1 MGNSCNCVL
10 LVCLYYFKMPPT
22 EQQTLPIGE
31 STLKSIGDLKTL
43 NKAIKFPVV
52 SDTVKKAT
60 DVVTQ
65 ISENAHVETA
75 RQYLQDGIK
84 TLSETE
90 AFTNIQGKV
99 KELNENPRV
108 QEVITNINLK
118 EKVDRLDT
126 FAADGI
132 ENLASAVPS
141 LRAPTPQLVETAK
154 DTANSYLYLATEYLA
169 SFSVAQISLRVA
181 EGTTDM
187 LKADSDDGL
196 MASTSTKIKQV
207 RRAIRAVKRA
217 GERKSIL
224 EKDPVARTGIVGSIV
239 SLLHVNTILSY
250 LGLRLEAKEEDSE
263 DSEVI
268 EPMEV
273 DEAEDVETP
282 MEHDEVNE
290 VEATEDKP
298 AIEEPAIEEPAVE
311 VSKTE
316 EEAVAEEVADD
327 GDDNHRHIADL
338 KGDLEG
344 YKSEEDPDY
353 DPARDEDVEAE
364 DELADSRELSE
375 DENEMLKDE
384 KEDTEVVME
393 ETKTTAVSDEIKDKE
408 VIEEELENKEVTEDD
423 KVVTV
428 DETKEKDA
436 SLDEIKEKDVSLDEI
451 KEKDVSLDEIKDKD
465 VSLEEYNVSL
475 DESKDKDISLEEIKD
490 KVVSEDEKEKVS
502 EDEKDDDVSEDEA
515 IIEEAVEIEEDVIVE
530 EDKLVEVTEDI
541 EDIEDSDEEELQRSR
556 PGVNPLL

>member
-1 MGNSCNCVL
+1 MGVI
-10 LVCLYYFKMPPT
+10 LVCVDYLNMPPT

-31 STLKSIGDLKTL
+31 STLKSIGDLKTV

-118 EKVDRLDT
+118 DKVDRLDT

-132 ENLASAVPS
+132 ESLASAVPS
-141 LRAPTPQLVETAK
+141 LRAPTPQLVETTK

-181 EGTTDM
+181 ERTLSLAEDTTDM

-217 GERKSIL
+217 GERKSFL
-224 EKDPVARTGIVGSIV
+224 EKDPVARTGIVGSIA
-239 SLLHVNTILSY
+239 SLLHVNTILGY
-250 LGLRLEAKEEDSE
+250 LGLRLEAKENESDYNDDSDKE
-263 DSEVI
+263 TI
-268 EPMEV
+268 EPV
-273 DEAEDVETP
+273 
-282 MEHDEVNE
+282 
-290 VEATEDKP
+290 
-298 AIEEPAIEEPAVE
+298 AVE
-311 VSKTE
+311 ETDDQDEPV
-316 EEAVAEEVADD
+316 DD

-338 KGDLEG
+338 KGDLDG
-344 YKSEEDPDY
+344 YDSQEDPDY
-353 DPARDEDVEAE
+353 DPKRDEDVEAE
-364 DELADSRELSE
+364 DEREDKELSE
-375 DENEMLKDE
+375 DEK
-384 KEDTEVVME
+384 E
-393 ETKTTAVSDEIKDKE
+393 ETVE
-408 VIEEELENKEVTEDD
+408 VREDRDLSEDD
-423 KVVTV
+423 K
-428 DETKEKDA
+428 
-436 SLDEIKEKDVSLDEI
+436 
-451 KEKDVSLDEIKDKD
+451 
-465 VSLEEYNVSL
+465 Y
-475 DESKDKDISLEEIKD
+475 
-490 KVVSEDEKEKVS
+490 
-502 EDEKDDDVSEDEA
+502 SEDEA
-515 IIEEAVEIEEDVIVE
+515 
-530 EDKLVEVTEDI
+530 LV
-541 EDIEDSDEEELQRSR
+541 
-556 PGVNPLL
+556 

>member
-60 DVVTQ
+60 DVVSQ

-118 EKVDRLDT
+118 DKVDRLDT

-132 ENLASAVPS
+132 ESLASAVPS

-169 SFSVAQISLRVA
+169 SFSVAQISLRVAERTLSLA

-273 DEAEDVETP
+273 DEDVETP

-298 AIEEPAIEEPAVE
+298 AIEEPAIEEPAIEEPAIEEPAVE

-316 EEAVAEEVADD
+316 EIADD

-375 DENEMLKDE
+375 DENE
-384 KEDTEVVME
+384 DTEVIME
-393 ETKTTAVSDEIKDKE
+393 ETKTTDE
-408 VIEEELENKEVTEDD
+408 
-423 KVVTV
+423 
-428 DETKEKDA
+428 
-436 SLDEIKEKDVSLDEI
+436 
-451 KEKDVSLDEIKDKD
+451 
-465 VSLEEYNVSL
+465 
-475 DESKDKDISLEEIKD
+475 
-490 KVVSEDEKEKVS
+490 
-502 EDEKDDDVSEDEA
+502 
-515 IIEEAVEIEEDVIVE
+515 
-530 EDKLVEVTEDI
+530 
-541 EDIEDSDEEELQRSR
+541 
-556 PGVNPLL
+556 

>member
-60 DVVTQ
+60 DVVSQ

-118 EKVDRLDT
+118 DKVDRLDT

-132 ENLASAVPS
+132 ESLASAVPS

-169 SFSVAQISLRVA
+169 SFSVAQISLRVAERTLSLA

-282 MEHDEVNE
+282 MEHVEVNEMEHVEVNE
-290 VEATEDKP
+290 VKATEDKP
-298 AIEEPAIEEPAVE
+298 AIEEPAIEEPAIEEPAV
-311 VSKTE
+311 E
-316 EEAVAEEVADD
+316 EEAVAEEIADD

-375 DENEMLKDE
+375 DKN
-384 KEDTEVVME
+384 EDTEVVME
-393 ETKTTAVSDEIKDKE
+393 ETKTTELSDEIKDKE
-408 VIEEELENKEVTEDD
+408 VIEEEIENKEVT
-423 KVVTV
+423 
-428 DETKEKDA
+428 
-436 SLDEIKEKDVSLDEI
+436 
-451 KEKDVSLDEIKDKD
+451 
-465 VSLEEYNVSL
+465 N
-475 DESKDKDISLEEIKD
+475 
-490 KVVSEDEKEKVS
+490 DEKF
-502 EDEKDDDVSEDEA
+502 
-515 IIEEAVEIEEDVIVE
+515 
-530 EDKLVEVTEDI
+530 
-541 EDIEDSDEEELQRSR
+541 
-556 PGVNPLL
+556 

>member
-1 MGNSCNCVL
+1 MGVRTFVNSCNCVL

-118 EKVDRLDT
+118 DKVERLDT
-126 FAADGI
+126 LAADGI
-132 ENLASAVPS
+132 ESLASAVPS

-169 SFSVAQISLRVA
+169 SFSVAQISLRVAERTLSLA

-250 LGLRLEAKEEDSE
+250 LGLRLEAKEENSE

-298 AIEEPAIEEPAVE
+298 AIEEPAIEEPAIEEPAIEEPAIE

-316 EEAVAEEVADD
+316 EEAVAEEIADD

-364 DELADSRELSE
+364 DELADSRE
-375 DENEMLKDE
+375 
-384 KEDTEVVME
+384 
-393 ETKTTAVSDEIKDKE
+393 
-408 VIEEELENKEVTEDD
+408 
-423 KVVTV
+423 
-428 DETKEKDA
+428 
-436 SLDEIKEKDVSLDEI
+436 
-451 KEKDVSLDEIKDKD
+451 
-465 VSLEEYNVSL
+465 
-475 DESKDKDISLEEIKD
+475 
-490 KVVSEDEKEKVS
+490 
-502 EDEKDDDVSEDEA
+502 
-515 IIEEAVEIEEDVIVE
+515 
-530 EDKLVEVTEDI
+530 
-541 EDIEDSDEEELQRSR
+541 
-556 PGVNPLL
+556 

>member
-1 MGNSCNCVL
+1 MGSHIFVIKSSSL
-10 LVCLYYFKMPPT
+10 LRYKMPPT

-31 STLKSIGDLKTL
+31 STLKSIGDLKTV

-118 EKVDRLDT
+118 DKVERLDT
-126 FAADGI
+126 LAADGI
-132 ENLASAVPS
+132 ESLASAVPS

-181 EGTTDM
+181 ERTLSLAEGTTDM

-196 MASTSTKIKQV
+196 LATTSTKIKQV

-224 EKDPVARTGIVGSIV
+224 EKDPVARTGIVGSIA

-250 LGLRLEAKEEDSE
+250 LGLRLEAKQEDSE
-263 DSEVI
+263 DSKII

-273 DEAEDVETP
+273 DEAEDLETP
-282 MEHDEVNE
+282 MDHVEEIE
-290 VEATEDKP
+290 VEVPED
-298 AIEEPAIEEPAVE
+298 EPAVEEPAVE
-311 VSKTE
+311 ASKTE
-316 EEAVAEEVADD
+316 EEAEVEETADD

-364 DELADSRELSE
+364 DE
-375 DENEMLKDE
+375 
-384 KEDTEVVME
+384 KEDNEVVG
-393 ETKTTAVSDEIKDKE
+393 ETNTT
-408 VIEEELENKEVTEDD
+408 DD

-428 DETKEKDA
+428 DE
-436 SLDEIKEKDVSLDEI
+436 IKENDV
-451 KEKDVSLDEIKDKD
+451 
-465 VSLEEYNVSL
+465 
-475 DESKDKDISLEEIKD
+475 SLEEIKD
-490 KVVSEDEKEKVS
+490 KDVSEDEKEKVS
-502 EDEKDDDVSEDEA
+502 EDEMKDNDVSDDEA

-541 EDIEDSDEEELQRSR
+541 DDSDEEEESPRTRS
-556 PGVNPLL
+556 GANPLLL

>member
-1 MGNSCNCVL
+1 MGVI
-10 LVCLYYFKMPPT
+10 LVCVDYLNMPPT

-31 STLKSIGDLKTL
+31 STLKSIGDLKTV

-118 EKVDRLDT
+118 DKVDRLDT

-132 ENLASAVPS
+132 ESLASAVPS

-181 EGTTDM
+181 ERTLSLAEDTTDM

-217 GERKSIL
+217 GERKSFL
-224 EKDPVARTGIVGSIV
+224 EKDPVARTGIVGSIA

-263 DSEVI
+263 DSEVV

-273 DEAEDVETP
+273 DEAEDLETP
-282 MEHDEVNE
+282 LEHVEVNE
-290 VEATEDKP
+290 VEAAVD
-298 AIEEPAIEEPAVE
+298 EPAVDEPAVEEPAVE
-311 VSKTE
+311 EPAVVVSKTD
-316 EEAVAEEVADD
+316 EEAVAEEIADD

-353 DPARDEDVEAE
+353 DPTRDEDVEAE
-364 DELADSRELSE
+364 DELADSRELT
-375 DENEMLKDE
+375 D
-384 KEDTEVVME
+384 
-393 ETKTTAVSDEIKDKE
+393 
-408 VIEEELENKEVTEDD
+408 DD

-428 DETKEKDA
+428 EETMEKDV
-436 SLDEIKEKDVSLDEI
+436 SMEETKEKDVSLDE
-451 KEKDVSLDEIKDKD
+451 KNLSLDDIKDKD
-465 VSLEEYNVSL
+465 VSMEEKNLSL
-475 DESKDKDISLEEIKD
+475 DESK
-490 KVVSEDEKEKVS
+490 
-502 EDEKDDDVSEDEA
+502 
-515 IIEEAVEIEEDVIVE
+515 
-530 EDKLVEVTEDI
+530 
-541 EDIEDSDEEELQRSR
+541 
-556 PGVNPLL
+556 

>member
-1 MGNSCNCVL
+1 MGSYIFIIKSTSL
-10 LVCLYYFKMPPT
+10 FRYKMPPT
-22 EQQTLPIGE
+22 EQQTVPLGE
-31 STLKSIGDLKTL
+31 STIKSIGDLKTVS
-43 NKAIKFPVV
+43 KAIKFPVV
-52 SDTVKKAT
+52 SDTVKAAT

-65 ISENAHVETA
+65 ISENTHVETA

-90 AFTNIQGKV
+90 TFNNIQGKV

-132 ENLASAVPS
+132 ESLASAVPS

-181 EGTTDM
+181 ERTLSLAEGTTDM

-196 MASTSTKIKQV
+196 LATTSTKIKQV

-224 EKDPVARTGIVGSIV
+224 EKDPVARTGIVGSIA

-250 LGLRLEAKEEDSE
+250 LGLRLEAKQENSE
-263 DSEVI
+263 DSEII

-273 DEAEDVETP
+273 DEAEDLETP
-282 MEHDEVNE
+282 MDHVEEIE
-290 VEATEDKP
+290 VEVPED
-298 AIEEPAIEEPAVE
+298 EPAVEEPAVE
-311 VSKTE
+311 ASKTE
-316 EEAVAEEVADD
+316 KEAEVEETADD

-364 DELADSRELSE
+364 DEQADKELSE
-375 DENEMLKDE
+375 EETEVSEDE
-384 KEDTEVVME
+384 KEDNEVVVG
-393 ETKTTAVSDEIKDKE
+393 ETNTT
-408 VIEEELENKEVTEDD
+408 DD

-428 DETKEKDA
+428 DEIKENDVSLEETKDKDESLEETKDKDA
-436 SLDEIKEKDVSLDEI
+436 SLDESKEKDMSME
-451 KEKDVSLDEIKDKD
+451 EIKDKD
-465 VSLEEYNVSL
+465 
-475 DESKDKDISLEEIKD
+475 
-490 KVVSEDEKEKVS
+490 VSEDEKEKVS
-502 EDEKDDDVSEDEA
+502 EDELKDNDVSDDEA
-515 IIEEAVEIEEDVIVE
+515 IIEEAVETEEDVIVE
-530 EDKLVEVTEDI
+530 EDKLVKVTEDI
-541 EDIEDSDEEELQRSR
+541 DDSDEEEESSRTRS
-556 PGVNPLL
+556 GANPLLLL

>member
-1 MGNSCNCVL
+1 MGVRTFVNSCNCVL

-118 EKVDRLDT
+118 DKVDRLDT

-132 ENLASAVPS
+132 ESLASAVPS

-169 SFSVAQISLRVA
+169 SFSVAQISLRIAEKTLSLA
-181 EGTTDM
+181 EGTTDI
-187 LKADSDDGL
+187 LKSDTEGL
-196 MASTSTKIKQV
+196 MASTSSRIKQV

-224 EKDPVARTGIVGSIV
+224 EKDPVARTGIVGSIA
-239 SLLHVNTILSY
+239 SLLHVNSILGY
-250 LGLRLEAKEEDSE
+250 LGLRLEAKENESEYNDSDE
-263 DSEVI
+263 ETI
-268 EPMEV
+268 EPVEV
-273 DEAEDVETP
+273 DETDDQ
-282 MEHDEVNE
+282 DEPV
-290 VEATEDKP
+290 
-298 AIEEPAIEEPAVE
+298 
-311 VSKTE
+311 
-316 EEAVAEEVADD
+316 DD

-338 KGDLEG
+338 KGDLDG
-344 YKSEEDPDY
+344 YDSQEDPDY
-353 DPARDEDVEAE
+353 DPKRDEDVEAE
-364 DELADSRELSE
+364 DEREDKELSE
-375 DENEMLKDE
+375 DE
-384 KEDTEVVME
+384 KETVEVRE
-393 ETKTTAVSDEIKDKE
+393 DRDLS
-408 VIEEELENKEVTEDD
+408 EDD
-423 KVVTV
+423 K
-428 DETKEKDA
+428 D
-436 SLDEIKEKDVSLDEI
+436 
-451 KEKDVSLDEIKDKD
+451 
-465 VSLEEYNVSL
+465 
-475 DESKDKDISLEEIKD
+475 
-490 KVVSEDEKEKVS
+490 
-502 EDEKDDDVSEDEA
+502 SEDEA
-515 IIEEAVEIEEDVIVE
+515 VVEEAKEEETVEVSQDKDLSQDDKYSEDEAVVEEAEKEETVEVRQDKDLSEDDKYSEDEALVEEAVEIEEDTGIQQE
-530 EDKLVEVTEDI
+530 QVEVR
-541 EDIEDSDEEELQRSR
+541 DSEETNYYGRR
-556 PGVNPLL
+556 PDVNPLLLL

>member
-1 MGNSCNCVL
+1 MGVRTFVNSCNCVL

-118 EKVDRLDT
+118 DKVERLDT
-126 FAADGI
+126 LAADGI
-132 ENLASAVPS
+132 ESLASAVPS

-154 DTANSYLYLATEYLA
+154 DTANSYLYLATEYFA
-169 SFSVAQISLRVA
+169 SFSVAQISLRVAERTLSLA

-217 GERKSIL
+217 GEHKSIL
-224 EKDPVARTGIVGSIV
+224 EKDPVARTGIVGSIA

-250 LGLRLEAKEEDSE
+250 LGLRLEAKQEDSE
-263 DSEVI
+263 ECEII

-282 MEHDEVNE
+282 MDHVEVIEAEAPEDELAV
-290 VEATEDKP
+290 
-298 AIEEPAIEEPAVE
+298 EEPAVE
-311 VSKTE
+311 ASKTE
-316 EEAVAEEVADD
+316 EEAAEVEETADD

-364 DELADSRELSE
+364 NEQADKELSE
-375 DENEMLKDE
+375 
-384 KEDTEVVME
+384 E
-393 ETKTTAVSDEIKDKE
+393 ET
-408 VIEEELENKEVTEDD
+408 
-423 KVVTV
+423 
-428 DETKEKDA
+428 
-436 SLDEIKEKDVSLDEI
+436 
-451 KEKDVSLDEIKDKD
+451 
-465 VSLEEYNVSL
+465 
-475 DESKDKDISLEEIKD
+475 
-490 KVVSEDEKEKVS
+490 
-502 EDEKDDDVSEDEA
+502 
-515 IIEEAVEIEEDVIVE
+515 
-530 EDKLVEVTEDI
+530 
-541 EDIEDSDEEELQRSR
+541 
-556 PGVNPLL
+556 

>member
-1 MGNSCNCVL
+1 MGSYIFIIKSTSL
-10 LVCLYYFKMPPT
+10 FRYKMPPT
-22 EQQTLPIGE
+22 EQQTVPLGE
-31 STLKSIGDLKTL
+31 STIKSIGDLKTVS
-43 NKAIKFPVV
+43 KAIKFPVV
-52 SDTVKKAT
+52 SDTVKAAT

-65 ISENAHVETA
+65 ISENTHIETA

-90 AFTNIQGKV
+90 TFNNIQGKV

-132 ENLASAVPS
+132 ESLASAVPS

-169 SFSVAQISLRVA
+169 SFSFAQISLRVAERTLSLA

-196 MASTSTKIKQV
+196 LATTSTKIKQV

-224 EKDPVARTGIVGSIV
+224 EKDPVARTGIVGSIA

-250 LGLRLEAKEEDSE
+250 LGLRLEAKQEDSE
-263 DSEVI
+263 DSEII

-273 DEAEDVETP
+273 DEAEDLETP
-282 MEHDEVNE
+282 MDHVEEIE
-290 VEATEDKP
+290 VEVPELAV
-298 AIEEPAIEEPAVE
+298 EEPAVE
-311 VSKTE
+311 ATKTE
-316 EEAVAEEVADD
+316 EEAEVEETADD

-364 DELADSRELSE
+364 E
-375 DENEMLKDE
+375 
-384 KEDTEVVME
+384 TE
-393 ETKTTAVSDEIKDKE
+393 
-408 VIEEELENKEVTEDD
+408 
-423 KVVTV
+423 
-428 DETKEKDA
+428 
-436 SLDEIKEKDVSLDEI
+436 
-451 KEKDVSLDEIKDKD
+451 
-465 VSLEEYNVSL
+465 
-475 DESKDKDISLEEIKD
+475 
-490 KVVSEDEKEKVS
+490 VS
-502 EDEKDDDVSEDEA
+502 EDEKD
-515 IIEEAVEIEEDVIVE
+515 
-530 EDKLVEVTEDI
+530 
-541 EDIEDSDEEELQRSR
+541 
-556 PGVNPLL
+556 

>member
-1 MGNSCNCVL
+1 MGSYIFIIKSTSL
-10 LVCLYYFKMPPT
+10 FRYKTPPT
-22 EQQTLPIGE
+22 EQQTVPLGE
-31 STLKSIGDLKTL
+31 STIKSIGDLKTVS
-43 NKAIKFPVV
+43 KAIKFPVV
-52 SDTVKKAT
+52 SDTVKAAT

-65 ISENAHVETA
+65 ISENTHVETA

-90 AFTNIQGKV
+90 TFNNIQGKV

-118 EKVDRLDT
+118 DKVDRLDT

-132 ENLASAVPS
+132 ESLASAVPA

-169 SFSVAQISLRVA
+169 SFSVAQISLRIAEKTLSLA
-181 EGTTDM
+181 EGTTDI
-187 LKADSDDGL
+187 LKSDTWGL
-196 MASTSTKIKQV
+196 LASTSTKIKQV

-224 EKDPVARTGIVGSIV
+224 EKDPVARTGIVGSIA

-250 LGLRLEAKEEDSE
+250 LGLRLEAKQEDSE
-263 DSEVI
+263 DSEII

-273 DEAEDVETP
+273 DEAEDLEAPMDHVE
-282 MEHDEVNE
+282 EIE
-290 VEATEDKP
+290 VEVPEDVS
-298 AIEEPAIEEPAVE
+298 AVEEPAVE
-311 VSKTE
+311 ASKTE
-316 EEAVAEEVADD
+316 EEAEVEETADD

-364 DELADSRELSE
+364 DEQADKELSE
-375 DENEMLKDE
+375 EETEVSEDE
-384 KEDTEVVME
+384 KEDNEVVVG
-393 ETKTTAVSDEIKDKE
+393 KTNTTDDE
-408 VIEEELENKEVTEDD
+408 
-423 KVVTV
+423 VVTV
-428 DETKEKDA
+428 DE
-436 SLDEIKEKDVSLDEI
+436 IKENVSLE
-451 KEKDVSLDEIKDKD
+451 EIKDKD
-465 VSLEEYNVSL
+465 VSLEEI
-475 DESKDKDISLEEIKD
+475 KDKDVSLEEIKD
-490 KVVSEDEKEKVS
+490 KAVSEDEKEKVS
-502 EDEKDDDVSEDEA
+502 EDELKDNDVSDDEA

-541 EDIEDSDEEELQRSR
+541 EDSDEEESPRTRS
-556 PGVNPLL
+556 GANPLLLL

>member
-1 MGNSCNCVL
+1 MGVTIVFL
-10 LVCLYYFKMPPT
+10 GLTRYKRKMPPT

-31 STLKSIGDLKTL
+31 STLKSIGDLKTV

-65 ISENAHVETA
+65 ISENTHVETA

-90 AFTNIQGKV
+90 TFNNIQGKV

-118 EKVDRLDT
+118 DKVERLDT
-126 FAADGI
+126 LAADGI
-132 ENLASAVPS
+132 ESLASAVPS

-181 EGTTDM
+181 ERTLSLAEGTTDM

-196 MASTSTKIKQV
+196 LATTSTKIKQV

-224 EKDPVARTGIVGSIV
+224 EKDPVARTGIVGSIA

-250 LGLRLEAKEEDSE
+250 LGLRLEAKQEDSE
-263 DSEVI
+263 DSEII

-273 DEAEDVETP
+273 DEAEDLETP
-282 MEHDEVNE
+282 MDHVEEIE
-290 VEATEDKP
+290 VEVPEDEL
-298 AIEEPAIEEPAVE
+298 AVEEPAVE
-311 VSKTE
+311 ASKTE
-316 EEAVAEEVADD
+316 EEAEVEETADD

-364 DELADSRELSE
+364 DEQADKELSE
-375 DENEMLKDE
+375 EETEVSEDE
-384 KEDTEVVME
+384 KEDNEVVVG
-393 ETKTTAVSDEIKDKE
+393 ETNTT
-408 VIEEELENKEVTEDD
+408 DD

-428 DETKEKDA
+428 
-436 SLDEIKEKDVSLDEI
+436 
-451 KEKDVSLDEIKDKD
+451 DEIKDKD
-465 VSLEEYNVSL
+465 VSLEETKDKDVSL
-475 DESKDKDISLEEIKD
+475 DESKDKDVSLEETKD
-490 KVVSEDEKEKVS
+490 KDASLDESKEKDMS
-502 EDEKDDDVSEDEA
+502 MEEMKDNDISDDEA

-541 EDIEDSDEEELQRSR
+541 DDSDEEESPRTRS
-556 PGVNPLL
+556 GANPLLLL

>member
-60 DVVTQ
+60 DVVSQ

-118 EKVDRLDT
+118 DKVDRLDT

-132 ENLASAVPS
+132 ESLASAVPS

-154 DTANSYLYLATEYLA
+154 DTANSYLYLATEYFA
-169 SFSVAQISLRVA
+169 SFSVAQISLRVAERTLSLA

-282 MEHDEVNE
+282 MEHVEVNEMEHVEVNE

-298 AIEEPAIEEPAVE
+298 AIEEPVVE
-311 VSKTE
+311 VLKTE
-316 EEAVAEEVADD
+316 EEAVAEEIADD

-375 DENEMLKDE
+375 DDN
-384 KEDTEVVME
+384 EDTEVVME
-393 ETKTTAVSDEIKDKE
+393 ETKTTELSDEIKDKE
-408 VIEEELENKEVTEDD
+408 VIEEEIENMEVTNDD

-428 DETKEKDA
+428 DETKEKDV
-436 SLDEIKEKDVSLDEI
+436 SLDETKEKDVSLDEI

-490 KVVSEDEKEKVS
+490 KVVSEDE
-502 EDEKDDDVSEDEA
+502 A
-515 IIEEAVEIEEDVIVE
+515 I
-530 EDKLVEVTEDI
+530 
-541 EDIEDSDEEELQRSR
+541 
-556 PGVNPLL
+556 